1 MHNADRWF
9 IISTIRHEGVCLLF
23 PKTYFD
29 KDTCIACGACYSTCP
44 DVYESD
50 DDGYAFVKL
59 EGGLEGF
66 VEVPEEFLSDALDA
80 KDGCPTESVK
90 WED

>member
-1 MHNADRWF
+1 M
-9 IISTIRHEGVCLLF
+9 
-23 PKTYFD
+23 PKTYVD

-59 EGGLEGF
+59 PGGLDGY
-66 VEVPEEFLSDALDA
+66 VEVPEEFVSDALDA